1 VARNESSI
9 DIDFDA
15 MAKQI
20 IDKINKNVAKQQKIF
35 ARDVKKATAAW
46 KTPLELE
53 LDDDNGSVT
62 ISTDDD
68 RYKWVDEGTKPHE
81 IRPVRAKVLRFTS
94 GSGVRSEIARR
105 KAKGARRDVG
115 VTYATS
121 VSHPGIRPRSITER
135 VMASRRPR
143 ILSSVDDAIEEAIKS

>member
-1 VARNESSI
+1 MAQNKSSI
-9 DIDFDA
+9 NIDFDA

-20 IDKINKNVAKQQKIF
+20 IDGINKNVAKQQKIF

-121 VSHPGIRPRSITER
+121 VSNPGIRPRSITER
-135 VMASRRPR
+135 VMANRRPR
-143 ILSSVDDAIEEAIKS
+143 ILSSVDDAIEEAIKL

>member
-1 VARNESSI
+1 MAQNKSSI
-9 DIDFDA
+9 DIDFDTI
-15 MAKQI
+15 AKSI
-20 IDKINKNVAKQQKIF
+20 IDNVNKNVAKQQQIF

-115 VTYATS
+115 VTYAKS
-121 VSHPGIRPRSITER
+121 VSNPGIRPRSITEKI
-135 VMASRRPR
+135 MASRRLQ
-143 ILSSVDDAIEEAIKS
+143 IMSSVDDAIEEAIKL